1 MPVGRFFL
9 PSFLPVGRSGGL
21 SIGGGPA
28 RPDRREPAG
37 PGRGP
42 RGRGPGRR
50 RRRRFPGCC
59 LREGRALVAGSR
71 AGPTAERRERAG
83 RLTASGAG
91 PAVAAGDQDSA
102 RARTKPAR
110 EPGPGAPGGRCC
122 STGLPG
128 SPRPS
133 CRAPRGRVN
142 RWRGPWR
149 GGSATGWSLSS
160 PLPQSPPRSPRLL
173 SVP

>member
-110 EPGPGAPGGRCC
+110 EPGPGAPGGARR
-122 STGLPG
+122 TVLLHWAPGVTAPKLPG
-128 SPRPS
+128 
-133 CRAPRGRVN
+133 AP
-142 RWRGPWR
+142 W
-149 GGSATGWSLSS
+149 ACESLAGA
-160 PLPQSPPRSPRLL
+160 LARR
-173 SVP
+173 